1 MSLGLILVFGVL
13 LAPLYL
19 VLLGWIFGEP
29 RDTETLLIGLAFM
42 TAIILGPIVFSFVPI
57 SFRVIIP

>member
-19 VLLGWIFGEP
+19 VLAGWIFGEP
-29 RDTETLLIGLAFM
+29 KDTETLAIGLAFM